1 MVSCIV
7 TIFGLSVV
15 VSKASSVI
23 LFLIP
28 FILSWIILKSLGLV
42 VGSPEVEE
50 LVEEEEDEGDVEEED
65 EGDVEDEDV
74 EGEEVVD
81 GDGGGEV
88 EDDVG
93 EGGSLSVVVVVA
105 DDESEVRERSLLVL
119 VSWSV

>member
-23 LFLIP
+23 LFLMP
-28 FILSWIILKSLGLV
+28 FMLSWIILKSLGLV

-50 LVEEEEDEGDVEEED
+50 LVEEEEDEGDVED
-65 EGDVEDEDV
+65 DDV

-81 GDGGGEV
+81 GDGGDEV

-105 DDESEVRERSLLVL
+105 VDESEVRERSLLAL

>member
-7 TIFGLSVV
+7 TIFGFSVV

-23 LFLIP
+23 LFLMP
-28 FILSWIILKSLGLV
+28 FMLSWIILKSLGLV

-50 LVEEEEDEGDVEEED
+50 LVEEEEDEGDVEDEEV
-65 EGDVEDEDV
+65 EGD
-74 EGEEVVD
+74 EVVD
-81 GDGGGEV
+81 GDGGDEG

-105 DDESEVRERSLLVL
+105 VDESEVRERSLLAL

>member
-50 LVEEEEDEGDVEEED
+50 LVEEEEDEGDVED
-65 EGDVEDEDV
+65 DDV

-81 GDGGGEV
+81 GDGGARWKMMWVKGV
-88 EDDVG
+88 RCR
-93 EGGSLSVVVVVA
+93 SLSL
-105 DDESEVRERSLLVL
+105 SLMMSLRSGKGRYWYLCLGRCEG
-119 VSWSV
+119 SR